1 MKKVL
6 SVVMLVALL
15 LTLAPGAALAQEEV
29 VCESDVVVQADD
41 WLSKIADKFYG
52 DVLAF
57 DVIAEATNAK
67 SATDDSYATIENVD
81 IIEPGWKLCIVSPE
95 DAQAMLGG
103 EMGTGMAPAA
113 GVVPTN
119 LSGVIKV
126 GGAHALSGP
135 IALYGQPIRNGIDL
149 AVKQINESGFL
160 GNATLEMIWGDTVGD
175 KEQSI
180 NVFNKLVNQDQVVG
194 ILGPTLSNSAF
205 AADPVAQEAGVP
217 VIGSSNTASG
227 ITEMGNYVF
236 RTSLPESAVI
246 PNTIKQT
253 KDALGLEKVAVM
265 YGNDDAFTKSGYDVF
280 AQALADEGIE
290 VLTTETF
297 AKGDTDFSAQ
307 LTKIQALEPDAIVL
321 SALAEEAANIMIQAR
336 QLGIPEDIRF
346 IGGNGFNSPKL
357 FELGG
362 EAANGAISGSAWN
375 ISSTSAAS
383 QKFVADYEAEY
394 GTKPDQFAAQSYTA
408 AWALATAIRD
418 ADSTDRAALRD
429 ALDAMDFIES
439 PLGPFSFDDNRDPD
453 HPPVVQVMEDGAFVV
468 FK

>member
-1 MKKVL
+1 MKKLLNVTL
-6 SVVMLVALL
+6 LLALL
-15 LTLAPGAALAQEEV
+15 LTLLPVAALAQEEV

-57 DVIAEATNAK
+57 PAIAEATNAK
-67 SATDDSYATIENVD
+67 AATDDSYATIENVD
-81 IIEPGWKLCIVSPE
+81 IIEPGWKLCIVSAE
-95 DAQAMLGG
+95 AAQAM
-103 EMGTGMAPAA
+103 MGQGLDTGMASTSDA
-113 GVVPTN
+113 PTN
-119 LSGVIKV
+119 LSGVIKI

-135 IALYGQPIRNGIDL
+135 IAVYGQPIRNGIDL

-160 GNATLEMIWGDTVGD
+160 GSAALETVWGDTVGD
-175 KEQSI
+175 KEQAI
-180 NVFNKLVNQDQVVG
+180 NVYNKLINQDQVVG
-194 ILGPTLSNSAF
+194 ILGPTLSNEAF
-205 AADPVAQEAGVP
+205 AADPLAQEAGVP
-217 VIGSSNTASG
+217 VIASSNTASG
-227 ITEMGNYVF
+227 ITEMGNYIF

-246 PNTIKQT
+246 PNTIRQT
-253 KDALGLEKVAVM
+253 KEALGLQKVAVM

-307 LTKIQALEPDAIVL
+307 LTKIQSLEPDAIIV

-336 QLGIPEDIRF
+336 QLGIPESVRF

-357 FELGG
+357 YELGG
-362 EAANGAISGSAWN
+362 EAVNGAISGSAWN

-394 GTKPDQFAAQSYTA
+394 GAKPDQFAAQSYTA
-408 AWALATAIRD
+408 AWALATAIRN
-418 ADSTDRAALRD
+418 ANSTDRAAIRD
-429 ALDAMDFIES
+429 ALDTMGIIES

-453 HPPVVQVMEDGAFVV
+453 HPPVVQVMENGAFAL
-468 FK
+468 FE

>member
-6 SVVMLVALL
+6 YAVMLMALL
-15 LTLAPGAALAQEEV
+15 LTLVPGAVLAQEEV

-57 DVIAEATNAK
+57 NVIAEATNAK
-67 SATDDSYATIENVD
+67 AAADDSYATIENVD
-81 IIEPGWKLCIVSPE
+81 IIEPGWKLCIVSTE
-95 DAQAMLGG
+95 DAQAMFGSELGTS
-103 EMGTGMAPAA
+103 MAATGAA
-113 GVVPTN
+113 PTN
-119 LSGVIKV
+119 LSGVIKI
-126 GGAHALSGP
+126 GGAHALTGP

-149 AVKQINESGFL
+149 AAKQINESGYL
-160 GNATLEMIWGDTVGD
+160 GNATLEVVWEDTVGD

-227 ITEMGNYVF
+227 ITDMGEYVF

-253 KDALGLEKVAVM
+253 KEALGLEKVAVM

-280 AQALADEGIE
+280 VQALADEGIE

-307 LTKIQALEPDAIVL
+307 LTKIQSLEPDAIVL

-336 QLGIPEDIRF
+336 QLGIPEEVRF

-357 FELGG
+357 YELGG

-383 QKFVADYEAEY
+383 QKFVSDYEAAY

-408 AWALATAIRD
+408 AWALATAIRNT
-418 ADSTDRAALRD
+418 DSTDRAAVRD
-429 ALDAMDFIES
+429 GLDAMGFIES

-453 HPPVVQVMEDGAFVV
+453 HPPVVQVMENGAFVV

>member
-1 MKKVL
+1 MKKVVSL
-6 SVVMLVALL
+6 VVLLALL
-15 LTLAPGAALAQEEV
+15 LTLMPTAALAQDEL

-57 DVIAEATNAK
+57 TAIAEATNAK
-67 SATDDSYATIENVD
+67 VAGDDSYATIENVD
-81 IIEPGWKLCIVSPE
+81 IIEPGWKLCIVSAE
-95 DAQAMLGG
+95 DAQAMLGRELG
-103 EMGTGMAPAA
+103 ASMASAGDAPA
-113 GVVPTN
+113 N
-119 LSGVIKV
+119 LSGVITI
-126 GGAHALSGP
+126 GGAHALTGP

-160 GNATLEMIWGDTVGD
+160 GDATMEVVWGDTVGD
-175 KEQSI
+175 KEQAI
-180 NVFNKLVNQDQVVG
+180 NVFNKLINQDQVVG

-205 AADPVAQEAGVP
+205 AADPVAQEAGTV

-227 ITEMGNYVF
+227 ITDMGEYVF

-246 PNTIKQT
+246 PNTIEQT
-253 KDALGLEKVAVM
+253 KAALGLEKVAVM

-290 VLTTETF
+290 VLATETF

-307 LTKIQALEPDAIVL
+307 LTKIQSLEPDAIVL

-336 QLGIPEDIRF
+336 QLGIPESVPF

-375 ISSTSAAS
+375 LSSTSAAS

-394 GTKPDQFAAQSYTA
+394 GVKPDQFAAQSYTA
-408 AWALATAIRD
+408 AWAMATAIRN
-418 ADSTDRAALRD
+418 ADSTDRAAIRD
-429 ALDAMDFIES
+429 ALDALGFIES

-453 HPPVVQVMEDGAFVV
+453 HPPVVQVMSDGAFAL
-468 FK
+468 FE